1 MTAPHNTTVYPTW
14 TGRRVA
20 LTGATGF
27 VGWHLASAL
36 RAAGA
41 EVVALHR
48 EGSDT
53 ARLQSIGV
61 RTAVAPLIDAGALAA
76 GCRGA
81 DVLVHAAAAVDFGGD
96 REAIRQV
103 NVEGTRTVIQAARAA
118 GVRRVV
124 HLSSVAAVGATRW
137 PDVRDESAPW
147 TLGAFDVPYATTKRD
162 AELMALAANDDGLE
176 VVVVNPGCVVG
187 PDDFGE
193 SEFGALCKR
202 FWRGRVPFHFTGG
215 NTFVDVRDVAA
226 GVMAA
231 ATRGRPGERY
241 LLTGENRRWQGF
253 FQDLARAAGRP
264 IPRATF
270 PGWLALPVARVM
282 AWRGHKKKRRPPL
295 SIDSAKFVGL
305 YFFYTAEKARRELGF
320 APRPL
325 RESLA
330 DAFAFW
336 HGPGQLA
343 PRKKAA

>member
-1 MTAPHNTTVYPTW
+1 MATPHNTTNATW
-14 TGRRVA
+14 SGRCVA

-27 VGWHLASAL
+27 VGWHLASTL

-41 EVVALHR
+41 DVVALHR

-53 ARLQSIGV
+53 ARLQGIGV
-61 RTAVAPLIDAGALAA
+61 RTAVASLNDVRALAA
-76 GCRGA
+76 GCRGV
-81 DVLVHAAAAVDFGGD
+81 DVLIHAAAAVDFGGD
-96 REAIRQV
+96 RQAIQRV
-103 NVEGTRTVIQAARAA
+103 NVDGTRAVMEAARAS

-137 PDVRDESAPW
+137 PEVCNERAEW

-162 AELMALAANDDGLE
+162 AELVALAANGSGLE
-176 VVVVNPGCVVG
+176 VVVVNPGCVIG

-193 SEFGALCKR
+193 SEFGSLCKR

-215 NTFVDVRDVAA
+215 NNFVDVRDVAA
-226 GVMAA
+226 GVLAA
-231 ATRGRPGERY
+231 ADRGRPGERY

-253 FQDLARAAGRP
+253 FQDLAWAAGRA

-270 PGWLALPVARVM
+270 PSWLALPVAHVM
-282 AWRGHKKKRRPPL
+282 EWRGRKKKRRPQL

-305 YFFYTAEKARRELGF
+305 YFFFTAEKAHRELGF
-320 APRPL
+320 SPRPL

-330 DAFAFW
+330 DAYAFW
-336 HGPGQLA
+336 HSPAQLA
-343 PRKKAA
+343 SRKKAA